1 MSVSARLS
9 NPIVAAPA
17 ATPLELS
24 VNDFR
29 EFLFRATG
37 KDTDLGKLDRI
48 DLYDNL
54 APEVDRLKAMAE
66 LLEDARD
73 DELSAHV
80 GSGLALLL
88 GDIASRMRRILD
100 LAVAKPGKKATR

>member
-1 MSVSARLS
+1 MH
-9 NPIVAAPA
+9 
-17 ATPLELS
+17 
-24 VNDFR
+24 DFR

-37 KDTDLGKLDRI
+37 KDTDLGSLDRI

-54 APEVDRLKAMAE
+54 IVEADRLKALAE

-73 DELSAHV
+73 DEQGPHV

-88 GDIASRMRRILD
+88 GDIAARMRGILE
-100 LAVAKPGKKATR
+100 LSVAKSGKKAIR